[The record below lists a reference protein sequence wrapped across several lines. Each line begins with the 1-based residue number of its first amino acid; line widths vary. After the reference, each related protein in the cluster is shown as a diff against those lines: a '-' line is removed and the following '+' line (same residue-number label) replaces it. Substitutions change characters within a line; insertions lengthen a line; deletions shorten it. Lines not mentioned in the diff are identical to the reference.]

1 MQMEKKKT
9 GVAVLIAD
17 KIDFKTKALVRDKE
31 GHYIIIKGIVQLED
45 IALVNIYAHNIGAP
59 KL

>member
-17 KIDFKTKALVRDKE
+17 KIDFKTKVTVKDKE
-31 GHYIIIKGIVQLED
+31 GLYIMIKKTNPTRGYNPYKHLCTQ
-45 IALVNIYAHNIGAP
+45 HRST
-59 KL
+59 